1 MAGRTGSRRRKIAAL
16 KSEQAGSKRIVERRG
31 SRERQ

>member
-1 MAGRTGSRRRKIAAL
+1 MAGRTGSRRRKIAAIE
-16 KSEQAGSKRIVERRG
+16 SDQAGSNRIVERRG